1 MNMYNLEAKA
11 NFIRNSLLV
20 GVMSLFMGVCG
31 YAQEPE
37 KTEYVWKQGTIPYGI
52 ENYMFAVYYYN
63 ADKVYNLRSVPLAS
77 VADKVECMKVNP
89 AGTTFAIIRAK
100 GEKRYVEIYD
110 LWEKDRLLHR
120 FKKVD
125 SPLAIC
131 FSADARD
138 IYIITPTG
146 LLCFDAV
153 RTFEQKWSIDV
164 PFASQDMCVSG
175 NGYFLAEYSG
185 TTVNV
190 WNLDQ
195 KQIRKTFEF
204 ANPVNDVAFTKD
216 NEKLGVLT
224 NDGLLSIYYT
234 QNFFI
239 AHSFD
244 AMGVARNLS
253 FNPDGKYASVVTGDG
268 RISVLNLFDTDKR
281 EYIDNEAGG
290 TNAAL
295 FLLHENKNLCL
306 LYNAQNKFICK
317 LMSRLSPNYTKLL
330 KDELAERMN
339 EWMQQMPG
347 ESLDDYNIRVNEE
360 SRMKQMKLFEEEIAS
375 RLAGDN
381 LTEMS
386 SVSLGNYNPES
397 GVLGLNFAS
406 MPTIYLNVPESDVLS
421 FNNADNLEF
430 RNMRYGLTAKD
441 SFELVYAEVY
451 NKSTGK
457 SYVFDNRERRS
468 LDYLKA
474 DDNFVPLELVQQSN
488 MEQMK
493 LEDIKENIVNL
504 AKQENKISDHTK
516 ISVDAKVLPDV
527 DANGNKIMN
536 YKVNFTYTVEPQFS
550 AYEDFAPGKYEVT
563 ESPAATAML
572 RIVKDAFEKDFAQY
586 VKAGKKLKVNITGM
600 ADALPI
606 NGCIAYN
613 GCYGDFEREPVFKNN
628 ELGNVSVTRKEGIT
642 ENDQL
647 AFLRATGVKEYIRT
661 NVPALAEMDIDYVY
675 NIEITKETG
684 GAFRRIKVDFIFVD
698 AF

>member
-1 MNMYNLEAKA
+1 MCICNLKSMSS
-11 NFIRNSLLV
+11 FMRISLLAGVLCWCV
-20 GVMSLFMGVCG
+20 GVGG
-31 YAQEPE
+31 YAQLPE
-37 KTEYVWKQGTIPYGI
+37 KTEYRWKQETVPYGI
-52 ENYMFAVYYYN
+52 ENYMFAFYYYH
-63 ADKVYNLRSVPLAS
+63 ADKVYNVRSVPLAS
-77 VADKVECMKVNP
+77 VAEKVECMKVNP

-100 GEKRYVEIYD
+100 GLKKWVEIYD

-120 FKKVD
+120 FRKVEN
-125 SPLAIC
+125 PLAIC
-131 FSADARD
+131 YSADARD
-138 IYIITPTG
+138 IYIVTPTG

-164 PFASQDMCVSG
+164 PFASKEVRVSG
-175 NGYFLAEYSG
+175 NGYFLAEYAG

-190 WNLDQ
+190 WNLEQ

-216 NEKLGVLT
+216 SEKLGVLT
-224 NDGLLSIYYT
+224 DDGLLSIYHT
-234 QNFFI
+234 KNFFI

-244 AMGVARNLS
+244 AMGVARCLS

-268 RISVLNLFDTDKR
+268 RISVVNLLDTDKR
-281 EYIDNEAGG
+281 EYVDNEVGG
-290 TNAAL
+290 MNSAL
-295 FLLHENKNLCL
+295 FVRHESNHQFLI
-306 LYNAQNKFICK
+306 YNTQQDVICK
-317 LMSRLSPNYTKLL
+317 LMTQLSPNYTKLL

-347 ESLDDYNIRVNEE
+347 ESLADYNIRVNEE

-375 RLAGDN
+375 RLASDN
-381 LTEMS
+381 LSEMS

-397 GVLGLNFAS
+397 GVLSLNFSS

-421 FNNADNLEF
+421 FNDTENLEF
-430 RNMRYGLTAKD
+430 RNMRYGLTSKD
-441 SFELVYAEVY
+441 NFELVYAEVY
-451 NKSTGK
+451 NNRTGK

-468 LDYLKA
+468 LEYLKA
-474 DDNFVPLELVQQSN
+474 DENFVPLELVQQSN

-493 LEDIKENIVNL
+493 LEDIKETIVNL
-504 AKQENKISDHTK
+504 AKKENKISDHTN

-550 AYEDFAPGKYEVT
+550 AHEDFAPGKYEVG
-563 ESPAATAML
+563 ESPAASAML
-572 RIVKDAFEKDFAQY
+572 RIVKDAFEKDFSQY

-613 GCYGDFEREPVFKNN
+613 GCYGDFEREPVYKNN
-628 ELGNVSVTRKEGIT
+628 ELGNVTVTRKSGIT

-647 AFLRATGVKEYIRT
+647 AFLRATGVKEYIRS
-661 NVPALAEMDIDYVY
+661 NVPALNDMDTDYVY